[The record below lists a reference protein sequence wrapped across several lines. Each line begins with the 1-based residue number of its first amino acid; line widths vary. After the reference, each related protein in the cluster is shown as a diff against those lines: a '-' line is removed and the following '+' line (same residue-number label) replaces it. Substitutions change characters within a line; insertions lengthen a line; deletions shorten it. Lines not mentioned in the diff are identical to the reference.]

1 MPCAKAKISHCR
13 DFLWLKKTHS
23 CKNPKKEVKYK
34 PFLKKGRKCL
44 VATKKLSK
52 TSEAQTME
60 ELLASS
66 GYQIKGLKKGQ
77 PIEGT
82 VKNIASKAIYFDIGY
97 KTDGVVMGK
106 EFEMA
111 KGFIK
116 ALKIGDKVTMTVYS
130 PEDPMGQTLLS
141 IRKAAFTSAWK
152 KYFEIKTED
161 QETEVTGKEATGA
174 GLLVE
179 ADGLSGFIPV
189 SQFSK
194 SVLSKMNELIGKK
207 IKVKVLEI
215 DSNQNRLIFSEKAV
229 SEKEKI
235 AKIKKLLEK
244 VKEGEIFKGE
254 VTSVVPFGL
263 FVKIALD
270 GEEVEG
276 LVHVSEISWEKTI
289 DPSQEYQVGDK
300 VSVVILSSGEGKL
313 SFSLKQTTSDPWQEK
328 VKKYEK
334 AKTVK
339 GKVVKL
345 VASGAIIELE
355 DGLEGLLHISKIP
368 PTMKIDVG
376 DPIDCEIEKIETDKR
391 KISLGLVLKA
401 KPMGYK

>member
-1 MPCAKAKISHCR
+1 VT
-13 DFLWLKKTHS
+13 LKKPVEA
-23 CKNPKKEVKYK
+23 K
-34 PFLKKGRKCL
+34 
-44 VATKKLSK
+44 K
-52 TSEAQTME
+52 TSSKEPQTME

-97 KTDGVVMGK
+97 KTDGIVMGK

-111 KGFIK
+111 KDFIR
-116 ALKIGDKVTMTVYS
+116 ALKPGDKVMMTVYS
-130 PEDPMGQTLLS
+130 PEDPLGQTLLS

-152 KYFEIKTED
+152 KYFEVKAED
-161 QETEVTGKEATGA
+161 GETEVMGKESTGA

-179 ADGLSGFIPV
+179 AEGLSGFIPV

-194 SVLSKMNELIGKK
+194 NLLGKMNELVGKK

-215 DSNQNRLIFSEKAV
+215 DSTQNRLIFSEKAV

-244 VKEGEIFKGE
+244 VKGGELFNGE

-276 LVHVSEISWEKTI
+276 LVHVSEIAWEKTA
-289 DPSQEYQVGDK
+289 DPSEIYKVGDK
-300 VSVVILSSGEGKL
+300 VSVVILSSGEGRL
-313 SFSLKQTTSDPWQEK
+313 SFSLKQTTNDPWQEK

-334 AKTVK
+334 EKTVK
-339 GKVVKL
+339 GKVIRL

-355 DGLEGLLHISKIP
+355 GGLEGLLHISKIP

-376 DPIDCEIEKIETDKR
+376 DTIDTEIEKIEADKR